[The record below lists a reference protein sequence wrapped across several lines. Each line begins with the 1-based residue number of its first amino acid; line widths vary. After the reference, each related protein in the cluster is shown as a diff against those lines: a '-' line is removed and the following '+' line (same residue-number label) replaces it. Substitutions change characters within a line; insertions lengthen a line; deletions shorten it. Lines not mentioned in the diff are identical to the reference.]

1 MKENCSVTKF
11 SPDLSYFVIVPFEN
25 FAITK
30 KKDLGNLFDW
40 LFLPAYTLYFFG
52 IYYTKCDEQTNRL
65 QQQLIEINDS
75 IWKILF

>member
-40 LFLPAYTLYFFG
+40 LFLPAYTLYFLEY
-52 IYYTKCDEQTNRL
+52 ITLSVTNRQTDCSNNL
-65 QQQLIEINDS
+65 
-75 IWKILF
+75 